1 MMTPKVL
8 IVDDERKIQVILKK
22 LISTLDVEVAT
33 AGSGEEALEI
43 LAEGGVDLIISDLKM
58 GGIDGLELLR
68 RAHEDEP
75 DLPFI
80 LMTAFQTVESAVEA
94 MKLGALDYVI
104 KPFENEKL
112 KKSVQTALDNRRLKA
127 EVLSLKSRIKSAYGE
142 ENIIGSSEEMRR
154 VIEMAKAAAQSL
166 STVLIR
172 GESGTGKELIANL
185 IHLNSDRSEQPM
197 IKVNCAAIPEN
208 LLESELFGH
217 RKGAF
222 TGAIENKRGKFEQ
235 ANKGT
240 IFLDEIGDMSSPLQ
254 AKILRVLQQRE
265 FQRLGD
271 DKLVKVDVK
280 IIAATNIDLEDR
292 IKEGEFRQDLFYR
305 LNVIPIF
312 IPPLRERS
320 NDVVD
325 LVYHFISQ
333 FAKKLTRDI
342 KGITREALDYLK
354 NCSWPGN
361 VRELENAIERAM
373 VLSRGEVLDVEDVT
387 ILGQASEPS
396 PSAKLAAA
404 EPEID
409 MTDLD
414 IKRNIARL
422 EKQLILKSIDK
433 ADGVKKT
440 AAKHLGIS
448 GRALSY
454 YLDKYD
460 IKV

>member
-1 MMTPKVL
+1 MSPKVL
-8 IVDDERKIQVILKK
+8 IVDDEKKIQVLLKK
-22 LISTLDVEVAT
+22 VVASLDVEVAT
-33 AGSGEEALEI
+33 AGSGEEALET
-43 LAEGGVDLIISDLKM
+43 LSEGGIDLIISDLKM
-58 GGIDGLELLR
+58 PGIDGLELLR

-80 LMTAFQTVESAVEA
+80 LMTAFQTVESAVDA
-94 MKLGALDYVI
+94 MKLGAIDYVI
-104 KPFENEKL
+104 KPFENEKI
-112 KKSVQTALDNRRLKA
+112 KKTVQTALDNRRLKA
-127 EVLSLKSRIKSAYGE
+127 EVLNLKSRIKSAYQE
-142 ENIIGSSEEMRR
+142 ENIIGGSDLMRR
-154 VIEMAKAAAQSL
+154 VVEMAKAAAQSL

-185 IHLNSDRSEQPM
+185 IHLHSDRSDQPM

-222 TGAIENKRGKFEQ
+222 TGAVENKRGKFEQ

-280 IIAATNIDLEDR
+280 IIAATNIDLEER
-292 IKEGEFRQDLFYR
+292 IREGEFRQDLFYR

-312 IPPLRERS
+312 IPPLRERKA
-320 NDVVD
+320 DIVD
-325 LVYHFISQ
+325 LVYHFLGHFS
-333 FAKKLTRDI
+333 KKLDREVT
-342 KGITREALDYLK
+342 GITREALDYLAA
-354 NCSWPGN
+354 CEWPGN

-373 VLSRGEVLDVEDVT
+373 VLGRGEVLDLEDVT
-387 ILGQASEPS
+387 VLGQEARQEE
-396 PSAKLAAA
+396 AA
-404 EPEID
+404 EKAEPDVAID
-409 MTDLD
+409 LDDLD
-414 IKRNIARL
+414 IKSNIARL
-422 EKQLILKSIDK
+422 EKALILKAIDK